1 MTSSQSE
8 KFINLFPRSANKP
21 CYKVF
26 ANEEVHLSSVYKLSI
41 TEDKLVVDIL
51 LELDGLISDF
61 PSDENW
67 IPSFRAFIFFIL

>member
-8 KFINLFPRSANKP
+8 KCINLFPRSANKP

-26 ANEEVHLSSVYKLSI
+26 ANEEKHLSSVHQLLI
-41 TEDKLVVDIL
+41 TEDELVVDIL
-51 LELDGLISDF
+51 LELDGLISDL

-67 IPSFRAFIFFIL
+67 IPSFRAFIFLIL